1 MSIWSR
7 ISQALAALTSTEGL
21 GAIFDRL
28 RVAPVPERSVGFTI
42 AIIALGAKLAKADG
56 SVTRDEVAAFRNVFV
71 IPPSEEANAARV
83 YNLARNDVAGFDAYA
98 RKIADLFHR
107 DGPRSGEDSDHL
119 LLDIL
124 EGLFQ
129 IAVADGDYHP
139 REDAFL
145 TEVAR
150 IFGVKDAAFRRLR
163 ARFVE
168 GAARDPYEVLGL
180 ANDASLQDAKSA
192 WRAAVKASHPDLMI
206 ARGVP
211 PEAVQLAAKR
221 LIAINAAWAE
231 IQTGRAG
238 R

>member
-7 ISQALAALTSTEGL
+7 ITHALAALTSTQGL
-21 GAIFDRL
+21 GAIFDSL
-28 RVAPVPERSVGFTI
+28 RASQIPERSVGFTI

-56 SVTRDEVAAFRNVFV
+56 AVTRDEVAAFRNIFV
-71 IPPSEEANAARV
+71 ISPSEEANAARV
-83 YNLARNDVAGFDAYA
+83 YNLARNDVAGFDVYA
-98 RKIADLFHR
+98 RKIANLFHR
-107 DGPRSGEDSDHL
+107 DGQHDDDEGGNL
-119 LLDIL
+119 LVDIL

-129 IAVADGDYHP
+129 IAVADGAYHP

-145 TEVAR
+145 AEVAR
-150 IFGVKDAAFRRLR
+150 IFRLDERVFRGVR

-180 ANDASLQDAKSA
+180 SKDASLEAAKAA
-192 WRAAVKASHPDLMI
+192 WRAAVKAGHPDLMI

-221 LIAINAAWAE
+221 LIAINAAWE
-231 IQTGRAG
+231 DIQNSAAH
-238 R
+238 